1 MKRCNK
7 GIAPL
12 VCRCFFIVKRC
23 KRSVKA
29 CKSIYNWGFTDNF
42 VHMKPFILFGS
53 VMMIIAI
60 LITGFAFI
68 NQKNELPE
76 KHVEVV
82 LRTIGDQLLRT
93 VGDTSS
99 RVLPVKKI
107 NESTY
112 QIAFQNQFGFVSDTL
127 INLVQRTFKQHA
139 LAKDYIVN
147 LRNCKQNETV
157 FAFEINSRAG
167 DLTPCRGR
175 KLDVDCYVID
185 IELLQKESF
194 SFFWWWLLV
203 IPLGVVGYYVRNRF
217 KKSDNR
223 EEDEEQVPAA
233 DKADFIPLGSYQFYP
248 ANNVLKRAQT
258 SIPLSDKETK
268 ALSIFA
274 ANINEIVERET
285 LMKELWEE
293 EGIVVISRNV
303 DVLVSKLRKKFSED
317 ERVKFV
323 NVHGRGYRFLVEGM
337 G

>member
-1 MKRCNK
+1 
-7 GIAPL
+7 
-12 VCRCFFIVKRC
+12 
-23 KRSVKA
+23 
-29 CKSIYNWGFTDNF
+29 
-42 VHMKPFILFGS
+42 MKPFILFGS
-53 VMMIIAI
+53 AVMIIVT

-82 LRTIGDQLLRT
+82 LRTIGDELLRT

-112 QIAFQNQFGFVSDTL
+112 QVAFQNQFGFVSDTL

-175 KLDVDCYVID
+175 KLEVDCYVID
-185 IELLQKESF
+185 IELLKKESF
-194 SFFWWWLLV
+194 SFFGWWLLV

-217 KKSDNR
+217 KKK
-223 EEDEEQVPAA
+223 EENEAVEEQEEQMPAS
-233 DKADFIPLGSYQFYP
+233 DKADCIPLGSYQFYP
-248 ANNVLKRAQT
+248 ANNVLKREQAT
-258 SIPLSDKETK
+258 IPLSDKETK

-274 ANINEIVERET
+274 ANINGIVARET

-317 ERVKFV
+317 GRIKFV

-337 G
+337 S